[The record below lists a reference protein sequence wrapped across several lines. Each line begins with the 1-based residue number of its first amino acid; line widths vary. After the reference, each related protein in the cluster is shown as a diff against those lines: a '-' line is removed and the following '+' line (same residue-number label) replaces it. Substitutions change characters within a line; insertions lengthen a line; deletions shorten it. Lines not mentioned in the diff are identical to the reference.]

1 MGFIRVCIK
10 RECSKNAEESAA
22 SLMNQCQK
30 SQSFTT
36 DVFQQ
41 SMRNYKRNTNLRE
54 GTNRKWPTGG
64 MISWAVLFREKL
76 PHHSTTHE
84 NVGYFHSLPIITK
97 ASRKII
103 MQVF

>member
-1 MGFIRVCIK
+1 
-10 RECSKNAEESAA
+10 
-22 SLMNQCQK
+22 MNQCQK

-41 SMRNYKRNTNLRE
+41 SVRNYKRNTNSRE

-64 MISWAVLFREKL
+64 MISWAVLFGEKL

>member
-1 MGFIRVCIK
+1 
-10 RECSKNAEESAA
+10 
-22 SLMNQCQK
+22 MNQCQK

-41 SMRNYKRNTNLRE
+41 SMRNYKRNTNSRE

-84 NVGYFHSLPIITK
+84 MWVIFTPCLLLLKLLGRLLCKSSEEHIYYFSQIHP
-97 ASRKII
+97 
-103 MQVF
+103 